1 MGKSKFKKTHMKTFA
16 IPVSWEVSDFV
27 FVNANSL
34 NDAVNF
40 VLENE
45 DSIPLGT
52 EPNYIDG
59 SYLVDPESATCF
71 NNEKGTLVKIRGRIF
86 DTV

>member
-1 MGKSKFKKTHMKTFA
+1 MSKSKFEKNNMKTFA

-34 NDAVNF
+34 KDAVKF

-59 SYLVDPESATCF
+59 SYLVDPESADCF
-71 NNEKGTLVKIRGRIF
+71 NNENGALVKIRGRIF
-86 DTV
+86 ETV